1 MRKPNYNFE
10 RQERERIK
18 AEKAKVKA
26 QRKAEQAAEENAP
39 PVEQDAADPPREP
52 GR

>member
-18 AEKAKVKA
+18 AEKAKIKA
-26 QRKAEQAAEENAP
+26 QRKAEQAAEDNAP
-39 PVEQDAADPPREP
+39 PAEQVEPDPTREP

>member
-18 AEKAKVKA
+18 AEKAKIKA
-26 QRKAEQAAEENAP
+26 QRKAEQTAEDNP
-39 PVEQDAADPPREP
+39 PPAEPTETDPPRQP
-52 GR
+52 